1 MSVDRFSSAICDIYR
16 MGEKQGSVTF
26 TGQLKQGKEYLMVN
40 RKKTLELKKH
50 VATIHSSNKLSLL
63 QRKIANALLFNAY
76 DELLVKDEYEIHI
89 ATLCK
94 LIGYDSNDYKTIKK
108 ALVNLLATVIEWNL
122 VDGDKLNA
130 EGVWNA
136 SSIIADASIEGPL
149 CTYSYSNK
157 MKKLLYRPELYGRLN
172 MLVLAQFKS
181 SYGLALYENCVRY
194 QNINQTPWFDI
205 AKFRKLMGVEDGKYK
220 IFRDFKTRV
229 LDKAVEEVN
238 QYSSITVTPQFQKQ
252 KRQVVAIQFLIR
264 AAKENNV
271 SESQQTEAYSSLSE
285 ILKLKFGL
293 SKKQIEEVMTNFDD
307 DYIRQK
313 ITLVESSPSF
323 ANGKITNLAK
333 YLISALNEDYQ
344 PTKSSQNIQII
355 RRNEKVEKNLQ
366 LKFDQNRGE
375 EYRRFQNKEIINIFN
390 KKRKSEQ
397 KETLAEFE
405 KKLGKGIYRDIYLR
419 DGMSNVLIQD
429 QFCQFVRQKRQ
440 DFLDL
445 IPTYSQFCDLFN
457 ETELQ
462 N

>member
-1 MSVDRFSSAICDIYR
+1 MDVP
-16 MGEKQGSVTF
+16 QGSVTF
-26 TGQLKQGKEYLMVN
+26 TGQLKQGKEYLMVS

-76 DELLVKDEYEIHI
+76 DELLVKEEYEIHI

-136 SSIIADASIEGPL
+136 SSIIADASIDGPL

-264 AAKENNV
+264 AAKDTPV
-271 SESQQTEAYSSLSE
+271 SESQQTETYSTLSE

-293 SKKQIEEVMTNFDD
+293 SKKQIEEVMTNYDD

-313 ITLVESSPSF
+313 ITLVESSASF
-323 ANGKITNLAK
+323 AQGKISNLAK
-333 YLISALNEDYQ
+333 YLISALNDDYQ
-344 PTKSSQNIQII
+344 PTKSSQASQLIK
-355 RRNEKVEKNLQ
+355 RSTSVERNLQ
-366 LKFDQNRGE
+366 LKFDQSRGE
-375 EYRRFQNKEIINIFN
+375 EYRRFQQKEIISLLN
-390 KKRKSEQ
+390 KKRKTEQ
-397 KETLAEFE
+397 KEILSEFE

-429 QFCQFVRQKRQ
+429 QFCQFVRQMRQ

-445 IPTYSQFCDLFN
+445 IPTYAQFCELFS
-457 ETELQ
+457 ETEL
-462 N
+462 